1 MQDIRWGNSGKRV
14 NKIYRIHQVKYIL
27 LLTFLLFVEYS
38 SAQVDQGDKQRLIV
52 TTDLGGTDPDDTQ
65 SMIHLLVCSNSID
78 IEGLVST
85 QVWMDDPD
93 KTTKIIEVIDWYQ
106 EVLPRLKK
114 HALGYPEADYLK
126 SITRQGQP
134 KSNMSGVGAGK
145 DSPGSELIISV
156 IDKKGDNRPVWIAG
170 WGGMNTLAQ
179 ALWKVKNT
187 RNKKAVNAFV
197 KKIRIYDVLGQD
209 DAGAWIAKNFPD
221 IVYIRNREIYGWAPS
236 DNWTKNNVQNRL
248 PLGSHY
254 PNRVW
259 ATEGDTPAFLYLYAN
274 GLNVPEHID
283 YGGWGGRFST
293 DKVSGIRGMDFI
305 VKSGKD
311 ETQYDPY
318 YMYGSSKEG
327 IAAINKWKQHIF
339 NNFAARMLWTTTD
352 DYAAVNHHP
361 IAVVDG
367 DSSLKCL
374 YKRVKAGNSLTFDA
388 SESKDPDGNQLDYK
402 WSVYYEPSTYKGA
415 VTIEKS
421 SASKCKVL
429 IPPDASDK
437 TIHVILVITDNAIPA
452 LTVYKR
458 IVISV
463 DNAK

>member
-1 MQDIRWGNSGKRV
+1 MKFNRVDI
-14 NKIYRIHQVKYIL
+14 VKCIL
-27 LLTFLLFVEYS
+27 LFTFFLYS
-38 SAQVDQGDKQRLIV
+38 EFCTGQVYQNDRQRLIV

-65 SMIHLLVCSNSID
+65 SMIHMLVCSNAID
-78 IEGLVST
+78 LEGLVST

-93 KTTKIIEVIDWYQ
+93 KTAKIMEVINWYQ

-114 HALGYPEADYLK
+114 QAAGYPNADYLR
-126 SITRQGQP
+126 SITKQGQS

-145 DSPGSELIISV
+145 DSPGSELIISAV
-156 IDKKGDNRPVWIAG
+156 DKKGDNRPVWIAG

-179 ALWKVKNT
+179 ALWKVMNT
-187 RNKKAVNAFV
+187 RNQKAVSAFV
-197 KKIRIYDVLGQD
+197 RKIRIYDVLGQD

-221 IVYIRNREIYGWAPS
+221 IVYIRNKEIYGWAPP
-236 DNWTKNNVQNRL
+236 DDWTKNNVQIRM
-248 PLGSHY
+248 PLGNHY
-254 PNRVW
+254 PNKVW
-259 ATEGDTPAFLYLYAN
+259 ATEGDTPAFLYVYNN

-293 DKVSGIRGMDFI
+293 NKVSGIRGMDFI

-327 IAAINKWKQHIF
+327 IAAINKWKQHIW

-352 DYAAVNHHP
+352 DYSAVNHHP
-361 IAVVDG
+361 VAIVDG
-367 DSSLKCL
+367 DSSLQCI
-374 YKRVKAGNSLTFDA
+374 YKKAKAGSFLILDA

-402 WSVYYEPSTYKGA
+402 WSVYDEPSIYKGT
-415 VTIEKS
+415 VTIERG

-429 IPPDASDK
+429 VPSDASGK
-437 TIHVILVITDNAIPA
+437 TIHLILEITDKGIPA
-452 LTVYKR
+452 LTVYR
-458 IVISV
+458 RVVISV
-463 DNAK
+463 DKAK